1 MSKVIEITENQY
13 NAFVNGFDLI
23 ENKSIIDEALHY
35 LKFLDKVKFE
45 TEVTV
50 CDYVSDMIKNIENT
64 EFLEQN
70 INSNNKLLKN
80 IAWVCY
86 MSLYTESNAFT
97 AQLMSELRNMKCNY
111 SNVKEKFKET
121 VAYNN
126 LKGIEKDL
134 FSELASSS
142 EYGLFLTNNFIISHY
157 RKTSAPKLNIEQFD
171 ADRYKQMLSKWAER
185 TLYRIAKR
193 YYGVVQLYCD
203 ELTELYTKNNCI
215 LVH

>member
-50 CDYVSDMIKNIENT
+50 CDYVSDMIKNNENYLEK
-64 EFLEQN
+64 EFNLYYNLYLNN
-70 INSNNKLLKN
+70 ITF
-80 IAWVCY
+80 I
-86 MSLYTESNAFT
+86 
-97 AQLMSELRNMKCNY
+97 
-111 SNVKEKFKET
+111 
-121 VAYNN
+121 
-126 LKGIEKDL
+126 
-134 FSELASSS
+134 
-142 EYGLFLTNNFIISHY
+142 NNFIISHY
-157 RKTSAPKLNIEQFD
+157 RKTSALKLNIEQFD

-193 YYGVVQLYCD
+193 HYGVVQLYCD
-203 ELTELYTKNNCI
+203 ELTEIYTKKKTI
-215 LVH
+215 VF